1 MEWILDK
8 ETHTSGLTYD
18 KKADSGIK
26 FLRQTD
32 PGSDLIKKFLQSFN
46 FSPLEF
52 SSVKTLT
59 ENSD

>member
-8 ETHTSGLTYD
+8 ETHTSGLTYA
-18 KKADSGIK
+18 KKADSGIE

-32 PGSDLIKKFLQSFN
+32 PGSDLIKKFLWSFN